1 MAVCI
6 DAIQN
11 AMSLPLQSIIGSILV
26 LVRIVI
32 LHETD

>member
-1 MAVCI
+1 
-6 DAIQN
+6 
-11 AMSLPLQSIIGSILV
+11 MSLPLQSIIGSILV